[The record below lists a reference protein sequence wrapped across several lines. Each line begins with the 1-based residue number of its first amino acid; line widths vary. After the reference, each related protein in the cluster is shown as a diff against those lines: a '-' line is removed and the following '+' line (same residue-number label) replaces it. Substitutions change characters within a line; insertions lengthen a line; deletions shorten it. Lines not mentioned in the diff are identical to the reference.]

1 MTRQVPGQG
10 FEQAMMLFISDL
22 LQSFLKSLRQSLIII
37 LNMPLSASYSFLG
50 NLTACYLVRELVI
63 ITLCVADDFCC
74 TRAAMC
80 DACVLQ
86 VSCAKTLVCLF

>member
-1 MTRQVPGQG
+1 
-10 FEQAMMLFISDL
+10 MLCFSDL

-37 LNMPLSASYSFLG
+37 LKMPLSASYSFLG
-50 NLTACYLVRELVI
+50 NLTAWYLVRELVI
-63 ITLCVADDFCC
+63 IWLIFEPPYLVNCLCVADDFCC
-74 TRAAMC
+74 TKAAMC

>member
-1 MTRQVPGQG
+1 
-10 FEQAMMLFISDL
+10 MLCISGL

-37 LNMPLSASYSFLG
+37 LKMPLSASYSFLG
-50 NLTACYLVRELVI
+50 NLTACYFVRKLIIIWLIFEPSKLVNC
-63 ITLCVADDFCC
+63 LCVADDFCC